1 MPERARCVS
10 GAVAGALGR
19 FSGDGWLCGCR
30 PQETCRSL
38 DFPSGGKE
46 VTSYSALLV
55 LSGGRI
61 VKWSLHWLAL
71 AFRLI
76 RRPHKKPLYSCAI
89 TGILGDEYPGAGTP
103 PGWW

>member
-19 FSGDGWLCGCR
+19 FLGDGWLCGCR

-55 LSGGRI
+55 LSGG
-61 VKWSLHWLAL
+61 
-71 AFRLI
+71 
-76 RRPHKKPLYSCAI
+76 
-89 TGILGDEYPGAGTP
+89 
-103 PGWW
+103 